1 VAETSTS
8 ETELYKAIMSQPT
21 VLRDV
26 LSRLNQGSDVAA
38 DLLTTSR
45 RVFLTGTGTSFHAAI
60 VGEHLLRHVG
70 VDAYAVTNFD
80 FVTYPRAVGPEDAV
94 IVISH
99 RGSKRYGQ
107 EAVRWASGAE
117 AHVIGVTGLG
127 SPMHEVNIL
136 LQTAPQEK
144 SSTHSVSYTAN
155 LAVLAMIA
163 LHVGE
168 KDGIEIGSL
177 RDGLVHLPQ
186 AIESLLA
193 NASPLEKAAEILAK
207 SGRVILI
214 GAGPNAATA
223 REGALKIKES
233 SYLVAEGF
241 ELETSLHGGLQA
253 VSAADLAV
261 VIAADGPALDRT
273 RDVIRALRMI
283 GARVLVVGDERVLP
297 DIAGL
302 DDGLEPVFTVGFAP
316 LIEQLSPIAAVVP
329 LQLLADRTA
338 ALRGTDADI
347 FRADDPIYKA
357 ANQSYI
363 L

>member
-1 VAETSTS
+1 MSQQEAR
-8 ETELYKAIMSQPT
+8 ETELFRAVMSQPA
-21 VLRDV
+21 VIRDV
-26 LSRLNQGSDVAA
+26 LTRLNQGSDVAA

-45 RVFLTGTGTSFHAAI
+45 HVFLTGTGTSFHAAI

-70 VDAYAVTNFD
+70 VDAYAATNFD
-80 FVTYPRAVGPEDAV
+80 FVTYPRAIDPEDA
-94 IVISH
+94 IIAISH

-107 EAVRWASGAE
+107 EAVRRAIAAE
-117 AHVIGVTGLG
+117 AHVIGLTGQD
-127 SPMHEVNIL
+127 SPMLGPNVL

-155 LAVLAMIA
+155 LAALGLIA

-168 KDGIEIGSL
+168 KTGADIAPL
-177 RDGLVHLPQ
+177 RDGLLHMPR

-193 NASPLEKAAEILAK
+193 NVAPIQQAARVLAK
-207 SGRVILI
+207 SGRVILV
-214 GAGPNAATA
+214 GAGPNMATA

-241 ELETSLHGGLQA
+241 ELETCLHGGMQA
-253 VSAADLAV
+253 VAAGDLAV
-261 VIAADGPALDRT
+261 VVAAHGPALDRT
-273 RDVIRALRMI
+273 RDVIQALRMI
-283 GARVLVVGDERVLP
+283 GAKVLVVGDERVLHDLP
-297 DIAGL
+297 GAN
-302 DDGLEPVFTVGFAP
+302 DGSDANLAIGFEP
-316 LIEQLSPIAAVVP
+316 LIEQLSPIASIVP
-329 LQLLADRTA
+329 LQLLADFTA

-347 FRADDPIYKA
+347 FRADDPVYKA